1 MSATIDQK
9 APLSPNDPAYYAPRV
24 PRDADPARLPRLGE
38 TPSYRPPAT
47 SITDTTLEG
56 QLENAVFESL
66 RHPLDPEAV
75 EEPPELDQ
83 RGGLLGVIGRVAT
96 AIGAAAFVALLF
108 VIVIPSLRQQNA
120 DPSAA
125 EVIDS
130 MKSALSKSE
139 PIAAPREQIAAPRE
153 QIAMPRE
160 PQPSAPPSPSPE
172 LQSMLP
178 PSEGGPAVSHEESE
192 QLLQQFMQWQHK
204 PADAQEKQ

>member
-9 APLSPNDPAYYAPRV
+9 TPLSPNDPAYYAPRV
-24 PRDADPARLPRLGE
+24 PRDADPARLPALGE
-38 TPSYRPPAT
+38 TRAYRPPAT
-47 SITDTTLEG
+47 SITDTTLDG

-75 EEPPELDQ
+75 EEPAEMD
-83 RGGLLGVIGRVAT
+83 RRAGLLGVVGRVAT

-108 VIVIPSLRQQNA
+108 VIVIPSLRQQSA

-139 PIAAPREQIAAPRE
+139 PAAKPQ
-153 QIAMPRE
+153 E
-160 PQPSAPPSPSPE
+160 PQPQPSPE
-172 LQSMLP
+172 LQSILASS
-178 PSEGGPAVSHEESE
+178 SEGGPQVSHEESE
-192 QLLQQFMQWQHK
+192 VLLKQFMQWQQK
-204 PADAQEKQ
+204 PAEAQEKQ

>member
-1 MSATIDQK
+1 MSATTDQK
-9 APLSPNDPAYYAPRV
+9 TPLTPNDPAYYAPRV
-24 PRDADPARLPRLGE
+24 PRDADAARLPALGE
-38 TPSYRPPAT
+38 TRSYRPPAT

-75 EEPPELDQ
+75 EEPAED
-83 RGGLLGVIGRVAT
+83 RRAGFLGVVGRVAT

-108 VIVIPSLRQQNA
+108 VIVIPSLRQQSG

-139 PIAAPREQIAAPRE
+139 LAAKPQ
-153 QIAMPRE
+153 E
-160 PQPSAPPSPSPE
+160 PQPQASPE
-172 LQSMLP
+172 LQSVMAS
-178 PSEGGPAVSHEESE
+178 PSEGGPQVSHEESE
-192 QLLQQFMQWQHK
+192 VLLKQFMQWQQK
-204 PADAQEKQ
+204 PAEAQEKP

>member
-1 MSATIDQK
+1 MSATVDQK

-38 TPSYRPPAT
+38 TRSYRPPAT
-47 SITDTTLEG
+47 SITDTTLDG

-75 EEPPELDQ
+75 EEPPELEQ

-108 VIVIPSLRQQNA
+108 VIVIPSLRQQSA

-139 PIAAPREQIAAPRE
+139 PIAAPREEIAAPRE
-153 QIAMPRE
+153 QIATPRE
-160 PQPSAPPSPSPE
+160 PQPSPE
-172 LQSMLP
+172 LQSILASP
-178 PSEGGPAVSHEESE
+178 EASPAVSHEESE
-192 QLLQQFMQWQHK
+192 VLLQQFMQWQQK
-204 PADAQEKQ
+204 PAEEQEKQ

>member
-24 PRDADPARLPRLGE
+24 PRDADPSRLPRLGE

-47 SITDTTLEG
+47 SITDTTLDG
-56 QLENAVFESL
+56 QLENAVYESL

-83 RGGLLGVIGRVAT
+83 RGGLLGVVGRLAT

-139 PIAAPREQIAAPRE
+139 VAAK
-153 QIAMPRE
+153 
-160 PQPSAPPSPSPE
+160 PQESQPSPE
-172 LQSMLP
+172 LQSILGS
-178 PSEGGPAVSHEESE
+178 SEGGPQVSHEESE
-192 QLLQQFMQWQHK
+192 VLLKQFMQWQQK
-204 PADAQEKQ
+204 PAEAQTSSDKTSSDQQR

>member
-9 APLSPNDPAYYAPRV
+9 TPLSPNDPAYYAPRV
-24 PRDADPARLPRLGE
+24 PRDPDPTRLPALGE
-38 TPSYRPPAT
+38 TRAYRPPAT
-47 SITDTTLEG
+47 SITDTTLDG

-75 EEPPELDQ
+75 EEPAEMD
-83 RGGLLGVIGRVAT
+83 RRAGLLGVVGRVAT

-108 VIVIPSLRQQNA
+108 VIVIPSLRQQSA

-139 PIAAPREQIAAPRE
+139 LAAKPQ
-153 QIAMPRE
+153 E
-160 PQPSAPPSPSPE
+160 PQPQPSPE
-172 LQSMLP
+172 SQSIQASS
-178 PSEGGPAVSHEESE
+178 SEGAPQVSHEESE
-192 QLLQQFMQWQHK
+192 VLLKQFMQWQQK
-204 PADAQEKQ
+204 PAEAQEKQ